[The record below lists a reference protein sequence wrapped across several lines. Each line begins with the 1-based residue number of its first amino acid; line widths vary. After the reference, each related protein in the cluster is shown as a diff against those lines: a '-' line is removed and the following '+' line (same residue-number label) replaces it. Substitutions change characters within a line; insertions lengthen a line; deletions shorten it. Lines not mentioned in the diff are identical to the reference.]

1 MSKQHEVE
9 NIAFD
14 GDWMILAVDGQVY
27 RLPLSQVS
35 DRLAKASEI
44 DRNLYRIA
52 PSGYGIHWLTLD
64 EDLSIDGL
72 LRLAALQSQ
81 ASWGV
86 QRGITHRD
94 ITCTIK
100 VAWSGAIVLEDVL
113 RGVGHCL
120 PTVLIASFEAVNW

>member
-9 NIAFD
+9 SVDFD

-35 DRLAKASEI
+35 DRLAKASES

-64 EDLSIDGL
+64 EDLSIRGL
-72 LRLAALQSQ
+72 LKLAELRSQ
-81 ASWGV
+81 AS
-86 QRGITHRD
+86 
-94 ITCTIK
+94 
-100 VAWSGAIVLEDVL
+100 
-113 RGVGHCL
+113 
-120 PTVLIASFEAVNW
+120 

>member
-9 NIAFD
+9 SISFD
-14 GDWMILAVDGQVY
+14 GDWMVLAVDGQVY

-35 DRLAKASEI
+35 DRLARASET

-81 ASWGV
+81 AS
-86 QRGITHRD
+86 
-94 ITCTIK
+94 
-100 VAWSGAIVLEDVL
+100 
-113 RGVGHCL
+113 
-120 PTVLIASFEAVNW
+120 